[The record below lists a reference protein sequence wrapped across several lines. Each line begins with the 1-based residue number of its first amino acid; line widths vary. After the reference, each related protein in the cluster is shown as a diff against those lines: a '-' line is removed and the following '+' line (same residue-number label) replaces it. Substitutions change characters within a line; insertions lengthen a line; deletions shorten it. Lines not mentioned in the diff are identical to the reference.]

1 MRLIRRENKKRY
13 KSNSGAILDTDA
25 KIIDYISRIT
35 IVPEIKSTGCLT
47 DAVVIGY
54 GIINKGD
61 VVDVLLDTSPG
72 KNITTGTCWVN
83 KV

>member
-1 MRLIRRENKKRY
+1 MYQKKNTRGY

-47 DAVVIGY
+47 DAVVIGD
-54 GIINKGD
+54 GIIIKGD
-61 VVDVLLDTSPG
+61 VVDVLSDTSPG
-72 KNITTGTCWVN
+72 KNIITGTCWVN